1 MDFTTFVVIIT
12 KDFTMYSDK
21 INSLIDMALADGQL
35 TEAEKKILLRRAEQ
49 EGIDLDEFEMV
60 LNAKLH
66 QLGQQPSTTPPP
78 APKHARHGELIKCP
92 ACNNTVAS
100 YQGRCDA
107 CGYEFENIEANKSII
122 QLTNSLLRC
131 STPAQQQQVIT
142 TFPVPNSKAD
152 LIALLIHIE
161 PRIRQQYNSLTD
173 AYFTL
178 YQTCIM
184 TAKQTFPNDRQ
195 LQRFVVGLS
204 GIEQHMRSLRSK
216 RQISGVFKWA
226 KEHMGITIL
235 VIVALLS
242 TIIFGVQNISKGS
255 AKRLEQQIQQLIN
268 ENRLDEATEALQTAD
283 IYRYRLAGQLI
294 EKYIAEDNV
303 ERAIHIFEHV
313 TPKHCG
319 MDYLQYATFTHD
331 GYENR
336 AVELIYDKLI
346 EKGMYKQAWSYHPID
361 ASERDSGYNSSSYY
375 QFMVDVIAHLCKD
388 GRHEEAVRF
397 VEEYSIWFE
406 KYSSNYKEY
415 NYQTSKLKLLNII
428 KQYK

>member
-1 MDFTTFVVIIT
+1 
-12 KDFTMYSDK
+12 MYSEK
-21 INSLIDMALADGQL
+21 INSLIDMALADGQI
-35 TEAEKKILLRRAEQ
+35 TEAEKRILLRRAEQ

-66 QLGQQPSTTPPP
+66 QLGKQATTTPPP
-78 APKHARHGELIKCP
+78 ASTTIRHGEVIKCP
-92 ACNNTVAS
+92 ACNNAVAS

-107 CGYEFENIEANKSII
+107 CGYEFENIEANKSVT
-122 QLTNSLLRC
+122 QLTNRLLR
-131 STPAQQQQVIT
+131 SNSSAEQQQIIT

-161 PRIRQQYNSLTD
+161 PRIRQQYNALTD

-184 TAKQTFPNDRQ
+184 TAKQSFPNDRQ

-204 GIEQHMRSLRSK
+204 EVEQHVKSLRSK
-216 RQISGVFKWA
+216 RQISGVFKWT
-226 KEHMGITIL
+226 KERKGITAL

-255 AKRLEQQIQQLIN
+255 AKRLEHKIQQLIN

-283 IYRYRLAGQLI
+283 ISRYNLAGQLI
-294 EKYIAEDNV
+294 EKYITEDNV
-303 ERAIHIFEHV
+303 ARAIHIFEHV
-313 TPKHCG
+313 TPNHCG
-319 MDYLQYATFTHD
+319 MDDLQYSIYTHD

-346 EKGMYKQAWSYHPID
+346 EKGMYKQAWGYHPID
-361 ASERDSGYNSSSYY
+361 ASERDNGYNSDSYY

-388 GRHEEAVRF
+388 GRREEAIRF
-397 VEEYSIWFE
+397 VEEYAIWFE
-406 KYSSNYKEY
+406 KYSSNYPNY
-415 NYQTSKLKLLNII
+415 NYQTSKQKLLNII

>member
-1 MDFTTFVVIIT
+1 
-12 KDFTMYSDK
+12 
-21 INSLIDMALADGQL
+21 
-35 TEAEKKILLRRAEQ
+35 
-49 EGIDLDEFEMV
+49 
-60 LNAKLH
+60 
-66 QLGQQPSTTPPP
+66 
-78 APKHARHGELIKCP
+78 
-92 ACNNTVAS
+92 
-100 YQGRCDA
+100 
-107 CGYEFENIEANKSII
+107 
-122 QLTNSLLRC
+122 
-131 STPAQQQQVIT
+131 
-142 TFPVPNSKAD
+142 
-152 LIALLIHIE
+152 
-161 PRIRQQYNSLTD
+161 
-173 AYFTL
+173 
-178 YQTCIM
+178 M

-242 TIIFGVQNISKGS
+242 TIIFGVQNISKSS

-283 IYRYRLAGQLI
+283 ISRYNLAGQLI

-361 ASERDSGYNSSSYY
+361 ASERDSGYNSDCYY
-375 QFMVDVIAHLCKD
+375 QFMVDVIAHLCKN

-406 KYSSNYKEY
+406 KYSSNYKDY